1 MYKKIIAIV
10 TTLAIFVGTIVATA
24 FAFGGQQSITVEDGV
39 TVYMNG
45 EKLDMTDVNGNPV
58 SAFIYNG
65 TTYLPARAISEANG
79 KDVEWDG
86 EAKSVYIKDKT
97 NLNTSDTEQ
106 KEAATVYF
114 TKDISSEALVKIYEA
129 LGKELPGKVG
139 VKMSTGEA
147 GNTYYLHPDFIKP
160 LVDKVNGTIIECN
173 TAYGGSRATTAAHE
187 QTIKDHSFDLLG
199 GVDIMDRDGSMELP
213 VVGGDHLT
221 TNYVGKNLANYDS
234 ILVLSHFKG
243 HQMGGFGGA
252 LKNISIGIGSQEG
265 KVNIHTAGAQRG
277 TSIFPAAMNTEQ
289 SAFIESMAEA
299 AKSVIDYEK
308 GNMLFI
314 SVMNNLSVDCDC
326 NGSPALPTMADIG
339 ILAST
344 DPVALDKACVDLV
357 YAAEDGADLVERME
371 SRMGP
376 HILEHAEKIGA
387 GTTKYN
393 LVSID

>member
-1 MYKKIIAIV
+1 MQRKITAVI
-10 TTLAIFVGTIVATA
+10 TTLALFVGTIAAAA
-24 FAFGGQQSITVEDGV
+24 FAFGTQKSITVEDGV

-45 EKLDMTDVNGNPV
+45 EKLNMIDADGNPV
-58 SAFIYNG
+58 SAFVYDG

-79 KDVEWDG
+79 KNVEWDG
-86 EAKSVYIKDKT
+86 ETGSVYITDKEQ
-97 NLNTSDTEQ
+97 SEKPTETQ
-106 KEAATVYF
+106 ETATVYF
-114 TKDISSEALVKIYEA
+114 TKDISSEGMVKIYEK
-129 LGKELPGKVG
+129 LGVNLTGKVG

-147 GNTYYLHPDFIKP
+147 GNTYYLHPDLIKQ

-187 QTIKDHSFDLLG
+187 QTIKDHGFDLLG

-213 VVGGDHLT
+213 VAGGDHLT

-265 KVNIHTAGAQRG
+265 KVNIHTAGAERG
-277 TSIFPAAMNTEQ
+277 TNIFPAAMSTAQ
-289 SAFIESMAEA
+289 SDFIESMAEA
-299 AKSVIDYEK
+299 AKSVIDYEN
-308 GNMLFI
+308 GNMVYI
-314 SVMNNLSVDCDC
+314 NVMNNLSVDCDC
-326 NGSPALPTMADIG
+326 VGNPTKPTMADIG

-344 DPVALDKACVDLV
+344 DPVAIDKACVDLV

-371 SRMGP
+371 SRLGP

-387 GTTKYN
+387 GSTKYN